1 MAEGKTVNAGDV
13 IGYVGR
19 TGYSTK
25 ENTNNIDT
33 SHLHFGLQLI
43 FDESQKECDN
53 EIWINLYPI
62 TLLLEKNKSEVCRI
76 SETKE
81 FYSIS
86 SMQEIAEKI
95 KTT

>member
-1 MAEGKTVNAGDV
+1 MNAGDV

-19 TGYSTK
+19 TGYSTT
-25 ENTNNIDT
+25 ENTNNIET

-62 TLLLEKNKSEVCRI
+62 SLLLEKNKSEIYRVA
-76 SETKE
+76 ETKE

-86 SMQEIAEKI
+86 SGQASDVMEDSSS
-95 KTT
+95 